1 MRSLACALAL
11 ATLFGGADAH
21 GRMTRLRT
29 STQTVWTRKGPGY
42 ENNPVRSNKSSQF
55 ICRNS
60 PKKPQIT
67 IVAGNTIEVEWTFTA
82 NHLGDGA
89 LYLSYGDDKFFKIAN
104 FPEMNLSNN
113 QFHTVNLPAWL
124 PSAEHAVLRWEWYA
138 LHVFPTIEFYVQCT
152 DVKIKAGSS
161 PRALSA
167 VKALSYSVVSPST
180 LPDNG
185 LSSSGAA
192 CRSNGCPY
200 RDGFNPTT
208 WWQAG
213 DHKCVDGVVGNCC
226 EAAESGLGKGY
237 NYGDGGYNSCANSGS
252 GATRPKPTPMP
263 VPTARPTP
271 GPTYPTPVP
280 VVVTRAPTPAA
291 SRRRRTS
298 SVGAGYVCPPNSYIF
313 SERWPIQDLSD
324 CQCAWGFVKGADSCI
339 KPGAAGASPTPRPPP
354 AVYPTPAP
362 RPTPRPASPTPSP
375 TPAPATAAPAPNPSG
390 APYAC
395 PAGSYISSQR
405 WPILDFSDCKCN
417 WGYTRLGD
425 KCGTNGVAF
434 SAAAQVKIAAPPP
447 SEIEVLMAKESKP
460 KRCRKR
466 TCKFKCPDNSYL
478 TSKRW
483 FKGSLSAAKDCA
495 CNPGYTWSD
504 PVADPGNADKPPQSQ
519 GVCVKIMTE
528 DKVKAGEYACPDNSY
543 ISSDR
548 WPLKSFDDCACA
560 NGFRRVS
567 RYERCDTRSKLEE
580 KFVTH
585 LTARVGG
592 FDSVA
597 DFMRKAHN
605 FKRNVA
611 AAVGAAED
619 DVVIDNVAP
628 IEADDES
635 SGIGGRRL
643 AGRRHLTVAAG
654 QLEVEYS
661 MLAAMS
667 DQSADIE
674 ARLAATAD
682 FKDATVARVYSPI
695 VEDAELPENSDSG
708 GGVSP
713 DLAVVLGACGFCALV
728 VAGALVAVRNSNARF
743 ARMGGPTPGLPVGGS
758 QRFNGANPMFGTG
771 REPPARPPP
780 RPAVPPPRPAMADM
794 DQGSS
799 TVELHAAAAGTA

>member
-1 MRSLACALAL
+1 M
-11 ATLFGGADAH
+11 
-21 GRMTRLRT
+21 
-29 STQTVWTRKGPGY
+29 
-42 ENNPVRSNKSSQF
+42 RSNKSSQF

-60 PKKPQIT
+60 PREPQIT
-67 IVAGNTIEVEWTFTA
+67 IVAGDTIEVEWTFTA

-89 LYLSYGDDKFFKIAN
+89 LYLSYGDNKFFKIAN

-113 QFHTVNLPAWL
+113 QFHTVHLPAWL

-152 DVKIKAGSS
+152 DVKIQGGGNAM
-161 PRALSA
+161 ALSTIMA
-167 VKALSYSVVSPST
+167 KSYSVVSPST

-185 LSSSGAA
+185 LKDGTA
-192 CRSNGCPY
+192 CRRAGCPY

-213 DHKCVDGVVGNCC
+213 NRKCIEGVEGNCC
-226 EAAESGLGKGY
+226 EAAEKLTYK
-237 NYGDGGYNSCANSGS
+237 YGDGGYNSCANSGNVS
-252 GATRPKPTPMP
+252 PPRPTPAP

-271 GPTYPTPVP
+271 GPTFPTPVP
-280 VVVTRAPTPAA
+280 VVVTRAPTPVAV
-291 SRRRRTS
+291 RRRRS
-298 SVGAGYVCPPNSYIF
+298 SSGGKGYVCPPNSYIF
-313 SERWPIQDLSD
+313 SERWPIQDISD
-324 CQCAWGFVKGADSCI
+324 CQCAWGYVKGVDSCI
-339 KPGAAGASPTPRPPP
+339 KPGSNGAAPTPRPPP

-362 RPTPRPASPTPSP
+362 RPTPRPLAPTPRP
-375 TPAPATAAPAPNPSG
+375 TPAPVTSAPAPIPTG
-390 APYAC
+390 EPYAC
-395 PAGSYISSQR
+395 PPGSYISSQR
-405 WPILDFSDCKCN
+405 WPIVDFSDCKCN

-425 KCGTNGVAF
+425 QCGTNGVAF
-434 SAAAQVKIAAPPP
+434 SAAAQVKLAAPPK
-447 SEIEVLMAKESKP
+447 SEIEVLMAEKTKS
-460 KRCRKR
+460 KRCRRRK
-466 TCKFKCPDNSYL
+466 CKFKCPANSYL

-504 PVADPGNADKPPQSQ
+504 PVADAGDVDQPPQSQ

-528 DKVKAGEYACPDNSY
+528 DRVKAGDYACPDNSY

-548 WPLKSFDDCACA
+548 WPLKSFDDCTCA
-560 NGFRRVS
+560 NGFRRVA
-567 RYERCDTRSKLEE
+567 RYDRCEARSKLEE

-611 AAVGAAED
+611 AAVGAAEE

-628 IEADDES
+628 IEADDEDT
-635 SGIGGRRL
+635 GTEAAGRRL
-643 AGRRHLTVAAG
+643 TARRRLTVAQG

-661 MLAAMS
+661 MLAAVS

-674 ARLAATAD
+674 ARLTATED
-682 FKDATVARVYSPI
+682 FKDATVARAYSPI
-695 VEDAELPENSDSG
+695 VEDAELPENHDGSSG
-708 GGVSP
+708 ASP
-713 DLAVVLGACGFCALV
+713 DLIVVLGACGFCALV
-728 VAGALVAVRNSNARF
+728 VAAAFVAVRNSNARF

-758 QRFNGANPMFGTG
+758 QRFTGANPMLD
-771 REPPARPPP
+771 RQPRSAQNPPP
-780 RPAVPPPRPAMADM
+780 RPAVPPPRPGMANI

-799 TVELHAAAAGTA
+799 TVKLNAAATGTA